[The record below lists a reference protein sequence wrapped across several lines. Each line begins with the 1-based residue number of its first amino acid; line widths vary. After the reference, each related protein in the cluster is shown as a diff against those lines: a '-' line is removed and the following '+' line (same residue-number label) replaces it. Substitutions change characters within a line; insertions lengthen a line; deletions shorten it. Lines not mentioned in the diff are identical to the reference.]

1 MITASM
7 ARTWFNLRFN
17 VEGSGVADG
26 VPVGWVVGVEV
37 GVSVGV
43 GDGVGDCVGDVV
55 VVDVVTVAKE
65 SRVVW
70 SMGNDVLGS
79 LSTGG

>member
-1 MITASM
+1 MIIMITASM
-7 ARTWFNLRFN
+7 ARACSILMFS

-26 VPVGWVVGVEV
+26 DIVGWVVGVEV

-43 GDGVGDCVGDVV
+43 GVGVSAGV

-70 SMGNDVLGS
+70 SMVNDILGS
-79 LSTGG
+79 LSMGG